1 MKVKLL
7 AILFIVTLFAFTG
20 CDKESIVDAVL
31 GDNSVTLSGDIS
43 KSYDARA
50 VAGLSKDEA
59 DSTFGVILTPK
70 DSQTEMLTFVKQ
82 SKDLPAVGT
91 YNVGSLSTAA
101 DLETKFIGIYSINNG
116 ASSYVMYAGSV
127 NITKSSS
134 AKVAGTFD
142 VSGYYF
148 DGTSGVDSTKILKA
162 KGKFSTIPVDLD

>member
-1 MKVKLL
+1 MKVKIL
-7 AILFIVTLFAFTG
+7 AILFIVTLFTFVG
-20 CDKESIVDAVL
+20 CDKDSITEAVL
-31 GDNSVTLSGDIS
+31 GENSVTLSGDIS

-50 VAGLSKDEA
+50 VAGLSKEDS
-59 DSTFGVILTPK
+59 DSTFGLILTPK

-82 SKDLPAVGT
+82 SSDLPAVGT
-91 YNVGSLSTAA
+91 YNVGSISLDT

-116 ASSYVMYAGSV
+116 ASSYVMYSGSV

-142 VSGYYF
+142 ASGYYF
-148 DGTSGVDSTKILKA
+148 SGTSVDSTKILKV

>member
-1 MKVKLL
+1 MKVKIL
-7 AILFIVTLFAFTG
+7 AILFIVTQFTFVG
-20 CDKESIVDAVL
+20 CDKDSITEAVL
-31 GDNSVTLSGDIS
+31 GENSVTLSGDIS

-50 VAGLSKDEA
+50 VAGLSKEDS

-82 SKDLPAVGT
+82 SSDLPAVGT
-91 YNVGSLSTAA
+91 YNVGSISLDT

-116 ASSYVMYAGSV
+116 ASSYVMYSGSV

-142 VSGYYF
+142 ASGYYF
-148 DGTSGVDSTKILKA
+148 SGTSVDSTKILKV